1 MSDIRTQELLTLNI
15 KELEEEVASLQYDIN
30 WQNHYMNFLEGKND
44 ELHNEATVY
53 ANYIMNSNKT
63 YKV

>member
-1 MSDIRTQELLTLNI
+1 MMEDIIIKLE
-15 KELEEEVASLQYDIN
+15 KELKSLQYDID
-30 WQNHYMNFLEGKND
+30 WQNHYMKFLEDKND

-63 YKV
+63 YKI

>member
-1 MSDIRTQELLTLNI
+1 MEDII
-15 KELEEEVASLQYDIN
+15 MELEKEVKSLQYDIQ
-30 WQNHYMNFLEGKND
+30 WQNHYMKFLEDKND

-63 YKV
+63 YKI